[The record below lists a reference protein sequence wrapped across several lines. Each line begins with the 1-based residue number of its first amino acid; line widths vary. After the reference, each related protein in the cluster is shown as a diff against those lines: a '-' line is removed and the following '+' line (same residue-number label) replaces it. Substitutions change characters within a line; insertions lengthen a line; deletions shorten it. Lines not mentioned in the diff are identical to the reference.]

1 MLSVVSIRG
10 GSNGDSKNLQGDTF
24 MVIFVV
30 VVVVSSGDCLTSII
44 DGDDNHP
51 GYHSYLK
58 LVGAM
63 SCTA

>member
-1 MLSVVSIRG
+1 
-10 GSNGDSKNLQGDTF
+10 
-24 MVIFVV
+24 MVIFV

-51 GYHSYLK
+51 GYHPYLQ
-58 LVGAM
+58 LVGAL